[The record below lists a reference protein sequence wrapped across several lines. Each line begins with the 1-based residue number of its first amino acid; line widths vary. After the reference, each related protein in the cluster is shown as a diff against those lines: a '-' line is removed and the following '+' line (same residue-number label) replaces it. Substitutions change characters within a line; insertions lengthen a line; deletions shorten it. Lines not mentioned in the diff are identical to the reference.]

1 MRFSFIVPIYN
12 AEKYVVKCI
21 DSILSQTYGN
31 FELILVDDGSTDN
44 SGRICDEYSQKDN
57 RVKVIHQK
65 NVGVNKTRKN
75 AAKAA
80 MGEYIVPIDAD
91 DWISKDLLAQ
101 AYEVIKE
108 TNVDIY
114 CYDCLYVWENKQ
126 AEYHTWLQSGYYDK
140 DKLNQY
146 VYPSLL
152 RNVYGKRVFPTVWGK
167 IFKRELYK
175 KFQLST
181 NDIIRIGEDESVCL
195 PCVFFAN
202 SIYISHSCHYYYRQN
217 PASATK
223 AKRGFPWTDI
233 PARVEIY
240 RKHLPMD
247 RFGFEAQLNRLIV
260 HELFNVALSHLK
272 TDRPYKEVKAEIIEN
287 FNDEFYADAIKNCKY
302 KKNIKEKLATFAV
315 RHRLVFLIKIYA
327 MILNR

>member
-1 MRFSFIVPIYN
+1 MLFSFIVPVYN
-12 AEKYVVKCI
+12 VELYLKECI
-21 DSILSQTYGN
+21 DSILSQTYEN
-31 FELILVDDGSTDN
+31 FELILVNDGSTDN
-44 SGRICDEYSQKDN
+44 SGKICDEYAQKDS
-57 RVKVIHQK
+57 RIKVIHQK
-65 NVGVNKTRKN
+65 NSGVNKTRKN
-75 AAKAA
+75 AAIAA
-80 MGEYIVPIDAD
+80 TGEYIVPIDAD
-91 DWISKDLLAQ
+91 DWITKDLLAQ
-101 AYEVIKE
+101 AYDVIKE
-108 TNVDIY
+108 TNVDVF
-114 CYDCLYVWENKQ
+114 CYDFLYVWEDKQ
-126 AEYHTWLQSGYYDK
+126 KEYHTLVSAGYYDK
-140 DKLNQY
+140 DRLNEY
-146 VYPSLL
+146 VYPNLI
-152 RNVYGKRVFPTVWGK
+152 RNQYGKRFFPNVCGK
-167 IFKRELYK
+167 LIKKDLYI

-202 SIYISHSCHYYYRQN
+202 SIYISHNCCYCYRQN

-247 RFGFEAQLNRLIV
+247 RFDFEAQLNRMIV
-260 HELFNVALSHLK
+260 HALFNVALSHLK

-315 RHRLVFLIKIYA
+315 RHRMIFLIKIYA